1 MEPVA
6 KKMRTEDNSPE
17 RGRSRH
23 IEEDGGFINCCG
35 ETTDDDVIVS
45 LIILCNSS
53 KSHHFNVCPC
63 R

>member
-17 RGRSRH
+17 RGRRH

-35 ETTDDDVIVS
+35 ETDDDVIVS
-45 LIILCNSS
+45 THLI
-53 KSHHFNVCPC
+53 F
-63 R
+63 